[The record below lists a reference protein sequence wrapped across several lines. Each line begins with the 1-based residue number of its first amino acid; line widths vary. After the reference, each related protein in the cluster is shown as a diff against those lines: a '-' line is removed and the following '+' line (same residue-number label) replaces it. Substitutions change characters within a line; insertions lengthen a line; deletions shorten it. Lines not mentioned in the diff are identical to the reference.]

1 MEPRIIDIDEYMPLV
16 QELLAQG
23 KSVSLTVTG
32 ESMSP
37 FLRHGRDQI
46 RLRPSPRRQ
55 NGVTWCFSGGATAN
69 TSCIAS
75 CAICRTAITP

>member
-46 RLRPSPRRQ
+46 RL
-55 NGVTWCFSGGATAN
+55 
-69 TSCIAS
+69 
-75 CAICRTAITP
+75 

>member
-32 ESMSP
+32 
-37 FLRHGRDQI
+37 
-46 RLRPSPRRQ
+46 
-55 NGVTWCFSGGATAN
+55 
-69 TSCIAS
+69 
-75 CAICRTAITP
+75 